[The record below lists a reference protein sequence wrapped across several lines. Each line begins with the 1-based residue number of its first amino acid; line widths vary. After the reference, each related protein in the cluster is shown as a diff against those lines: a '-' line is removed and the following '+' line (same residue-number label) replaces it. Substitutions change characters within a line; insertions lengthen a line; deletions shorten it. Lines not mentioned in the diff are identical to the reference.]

1 MQSIPMRI
9 LKGIMMLPILPFAI
23 WALVQ
28 ACLMLMVLT
37 IFRQFFSERFATA
50 FATTLLVPLRWT
62 LSAIFF
68 VHNLWLDEELQ
79 MDVSNVPGMNH
90 FF

>member
-1 MQSIPMRI
+1 MKAIMRI
-9 LKGIMMLPILPFAI
+9 LKGIMMLPIIPFAI
-23 WALVQ
+23 LALAQ
-28 ACLMLMVLT
+28 AFLMLMVLT
-37 IFRQFFSERFATA
+37 IFRQFFSQQFATA
-50 FATTLLVPLRWT
+50 FATALLVPLHWT

>member
-1 MQSIPMRI
+1 
-9 LKGIMMLPILPFAI
+9 MLPVIPFAI
-23 WALVQ
+23 LALAQ
-28 ACLMLMVLT
+28 ACLMLMALT
-37 IFRQFFSERFATA
+37 IFRQFFSERFAVA
-50 FATTLLVPLRWT
+50 FATAFLVPVRWA